1 MREKKP
7 NSFFRI
13 KFSFLGCHFWQDAQ
27 IMGQKSLKG
36 SLKKKVIGRIAIS
49 GSMNPV
55 HSTGAPESF
64 LAKKFFLAGH
74 CWH

>member
-1 MREKKP
+1 MP
-7 NSFFRI
+7 
-13 KFSFLGCHFWQDAQ
+13 FLAGCPDHGTEVLERF
-27 IMGQKSLKG
+27 LE
-36 SLKKKVIGRIAIS
+36 KKVIGRIAIS

-64 LAKKFFLAGH
+64 LAKRFFLAGH